1 MVTMVFFR
9 LAPGLYGIFMKKVS
23 VFIHSPWQNATRF
36 LVGYLLNFH
45 DILLIPCE
53 NRIKIHKQEMNQ
65 S

>member
-1 MVTMVFFR
+1 MVAVIFFR

-23 VFIHSPWQNATRF
+23 VFIHSPWQNATRN
-36 LVGYLLNFH
+36 LAGYLLNFR

-53 NRIKIHKQEMNQ
+53 SRIKIHVRERKQ